1 MKKVFVTLLTIGV
14 FTIAA
19 NAQQATSAETTA
31 AKPQISKEERAKLKQ
46 KQEEEMAAAYKEVG
60 LTDEQIKQVKE
71 ANAEAA
77 KKSAEVRK
85 DATLSEE
92 AKAEKLKAI
101 STEKNNKIK
110 EIMGKDKYKQ
120 FNEIRKKQKAAAEV
134 KE

>member
-14 FTIAA
+14 FSIAA
-19 NAQQATSAETTA
+19 NAQQAASAEAT
-31 AKPQISKEERAKLKQ
+31 AKPQMSKEEKAKQKQ

-71 ANAEAA
+71 INAEAG

-85 DATLSEE
+85 NATLSEE
-92 AKAEKLKAI
+92 AKTEKMKAI
-101 STEKNNKIK
+101 SIEKNNKIK

-120 FNEIRKKQKAAAEV
+120 FSEIRKKQKAAAEV